1 MKLSYKK
8 KKDDAENKGKEPLKR
23 EFVAT
28 DVFVDDDERTVTA
41 TITTSAVDRYNEVVL
56 AKGADLENFLK
67 NPVVLWVHNSHEPP
81 IAKALWIKKSRN
93 KIVAKLKFVSK
104 EVSEFAEQIY
114 QMYKSGFLKAFSI
127 GFRPDFDEIR
137 APKPEEIEKN
147 PAWANVRRLFLKWEL
162 LEFSAVPVPANP
174 EALATAVKNHEL
186 EASPELLKQ
195 LGYEVEDEDE
205 EEIHI
210 IDTVTTDDPAD
221 TVFMTYEDDDVSAD
235 AELIVVKSFI
245 EAEQII
251 TAERAFKK
259 IVPLKRINVHDA
271 LGEGIKKHKGRVYD

>member
-8 KKDDAENKGKEPLKR
+8 KKDDAESKGKEPLRR

-56 AKGADLENFLK
+56 AKGAELENFLK

-174 EALATAVKNHEL
+174 EALATAVKNHKL
-186 EASPELLKQ
+186 EASSELLKQ

-210 IDTVTTDDPAD
+210 IDTVTADPAD
-221 TVFMTYEDDDVSAD
+221 TVFMNVDDDVSAY
-235 AELIVVKSFI
+235 AEPMVVKSFYEVEPVI
-245 EAEQII
+245 QASVAFSVMPLTNVTEKIKKSVAEA
-251 TAERAFKK
+251 
-259 IVPLKRINVHDA
+259 V
-271 LGEGIKKHKGRVYD
+271 KKHKGKVYD